1 MGQMTELERSE
12 KIVIAQRNVNRL
24 RMRAGLQW
32 GELAKKAGVS
42 VHTLYKLNRLAS
54 VSDLTLAQVAQVFGL
69 DLEHLF
75 YNTPDEPETAQPQ
88 GEGDWQ
94 GAIREVE
101 RYVRS
106 ITDPERRDAV
116 ALRLRAVALGEVEA
130 FERDLDR
137 RAGPGGH
144 PGGAPGKSKQGGG
157 RAQGAA

>member
-1 MGQMTELERSE
+1 LLAVARE
-12 KIVIAQRNVNRL
+12 NVARL
-24 RMRAGLQW
+24 RIKRNLRWKEIAKRADLS
-32 GELAKKAGVS
+32 EDV
-42 VHTLYKLNRLAS
+42 LNNLSRGRP
-54 VSDLTLAQVAQVFGL
+54 VSDLVLARVAEVLGT

-106 ITDPERRDAV
+106 ITDPERRAAV
-116 ALRLRAVALGEVEA
+116 ALRLRAVALGEVEE
-130 FERDLDR
+130 FERDLNR
-137 RAGPGGH
+137 RASPGGH

>member
-1 MGQMTELERSE
+1 MARANVRAMLRNRRPARGGQKWLAHEANIGYNTLNHWLGGHQDMGAQTLSA
-12 KIVIAQRNVNRL
+12 IAKVF
-24 RMRAGLQW
+24 
-32 GELAKKAGVS
+32 GVS
-42 VHTLYKLNRLAS
+42 V
-54 VSDLTLAQVAQVFGL
+54 
-69 DLEHLF
+69 EHLF

-137 RAGPGGH
+137 RASPGGH